1 MWDQKNQV
9 GGVRITTKIH
19 HHTERFI
26 RAFLGNKGHPDHGV
40 AVEFGDDEDTRLVW
54 RTEMPP
60 MHYWQGDHM
69 WMNLLERK
77 GWLRRDGWLELPV
90 SLTGPPG
97 NADWRALEAFPD
109 ERPWNRVS
117 KEYSPI
123 SRIADHLVICGLWDA
138 DRVSL
143 TQRQKTEYRLNL
155 TIYKRRTFTQDKWKA
170 A

>member
-1 MWDQKNQV
+1 MWTD
-9 GGVRITTKIH
+9 
-19 HHTERFI
+19 
-26 RAFLGNKGHPDHGV
+26 
-40 AVEFGDDEDTRLVW
+40 
-54 RTEMPP
+54 
-60 MHYWQGDHM
+60 
-69 WMNLLERK
+69 LLMRK

-155 TIYKRRTFTQDKWKA
+155 TMYKRRSFVDDGWQA
-170 A
+170 G